1 MTQRTASM
9 WPDADLTGCGLPG
22 PGTDLANL
30 PTACVVGAIAAT
42 KNGHCFL
49 DWQLFQFALSM
60 HSRVR
65 ASSTNV
71 VATQKS
77 ILDLESQT
85 ALELQMSLESTE
97 YAARVLLLD
106 AFDARD
112 RLPRV
117 YATMRL
123 GLIDRDRFH
132 RIAHETR
139 LVVDEDIMAKI
150 DALIAAEIL
159 GAQRGY
165 TCISVTKTGAMARRH
180 VAEQDPDAARRE
192 REGAKDGR
200 SLGHQALEAGMA
212 QLFLTA
218 TAEDVRLAR
227 QMLDAV
233 IAGRCP
239 ADPRTKTQARSD
251 AAIALLQRKQFT
263 CACDSEGCTAAISD
277 VELDARAARI
287 VVHVLCDATTLEGG
301 DKCGYLDGHG
311 PISAEHV
318 REIANRGDAVIHQHR
333 LDDLLEASPAD
344 GRSAHEHPDEAA
356 LHRRAP
362 RSETPDE
369 RRGDDS
375 RPETENGGEPAA
387 VIAKTSLPS
396 DPYRPNLLTDL
407 IARFLWGTCSI
418 PGCERAAFACDLDH
432 VAEFDNVRPDL
443 GGPTCVCNLLPK
455 CRYHHLVKTNL
466 EGFVDDLWIDSSGR
480 YHSSVTTPMGQT
492 VEVLA
497 PNQWLIPRLADLRCT
512 HQLAG
517 QHATGIA
524 SGTVA
529 EGPQRAR
536 TRTAAKHARRR
547 AERRANHDR
556 RLAEL
561 SELPEQLPEPEP
573 EPAVDDEYDACDEP
587 PF

>member
-9 WPDADLTGCGLPG
+9 WPDADLTGCGLPT

-30 PTACVVGAIAAT
+30 PTACVVGAITAT

-60 HSRVR
+60 HSRVC
-65 ASSTNV
+65 AATTDL

-77 ILDLESQT
+77 LIDAEAQT
-85 ALELQMSLESTE
+85 TLELQMSLESTQ
-97 YAARVLLLD
+97 YAAEALLADALD
-106 AFDARD
+106 ARE

-117 YATMRL
+117 YPCWAPRISAAIRASICLMRASSTTSRVSWAMRWKRSRS
-123 GLIDRDRFH
+123 IRPR
-132 RIAHETR
+132 RMVA
-139 LVVDEDIMAKI
+139 
-150 DALIAAEIL
+150 
-159 GAQRGY
+159 Y

-180 VAEQDPDAARRE
+180 VAENDPDAARRE
-192 REGAKDGR
+192 RENAKDGR
-200 SLGHQALEAGMA
+200 SLGHQSLEAGMA

-251 AAIALLQRKQFT
+251 AAIALLQRKPFT
-263 CACDSEGCTAAISD
+263 CTCDSDGCTAAISD

-318 REIANRGDAVIHQHR
+318 REIAARGDAVIRQHR
-333 LDDLLEASPAD
+333 LDDLLEPSSTAGHD
-344 GRSAHEHPDEAA
+344 SAERPEEAA

-369 RRGDDS
+369 RRGDGS
-375 RPETENGGEPAA
+375 RPEAGNDGRPAV
-387 VIAKTSLPS
+387 VIAKTALPS

-432 VAEFDNVRPDL
+432 VAEYDNVRPDL

-466 EGFVDDLWIDSSGR
+466 EGFVDDLWIDADGR

-512 HQLAG
+512 HQLVG
-517 QHATGIA
+517 RHATGTA
-524 SGTVA
+524 TGTV
-529 EGPQRAR
+529 EDGPQRAR

-547 AERRANHDR
+547 AERKANHDR
-556 RLAEL
+556 RFAG
-561 SELPEQLPEPEP
+561 LP
-573 EPAVDDEYDACDEP
+573 DEP

>member
-1 MTQRTASM
+1 MAQRTASR
-9 WPDADLTGCGLPG
+9 WPDADLTACGLPA

-30 PTACVVGAIAAT
+30 PTGAVVAAITAT
-42 KNGHCFL
+42 KNGQCFL

-60 HSRVR
+60 FARVC
-65 ASSTNV
+65 ASTSDL

-77 ILDLESQT
+77 LIDAEAQT
-85 ALELQMSLESTE
+85 TLELQMSLESTE
-97 YAARVLLLD
+97 YAAEALLAD
-106 AFDARD
+106 ALDARD

-132 RIAHETR
+132 RIAHEGR
-139 LVVDEDIMAKI
+139 LVVDEAIMAMI
-150 DALIAAEIL
+150 DALIAKEIT

-165 TCISVTKTGAMARRH
+165 TSISVAKTGALARRL
-180 VAEQDPDAARRE
+180 VAENDPDAARRE
-192 REGAKDGR
+192 RENAKDGR
-200 SLGHQALEAGMA
+200 SLGHQSLEAGMA

-263 CACDSEGCTAAISD
+263 CECDTDGCTAQISE

-287 VVHVLCDATTLEGG
+287 VVHVLCDATTLDGG

-318 REIANRGDAVIHQHR
+318 REIAARDDAVIHRHR
-333 LDDLLEASPAD
+333 LDDLLEPS
-344 GRSAHEHPDEAA
+344 SAAGHDSAARPEEAA

-362 RSETPDE
+362 RSDTPDE

-387 VIAKTSLPS
+387 VIAKTALPS

-432 VAEFDNVRPDL
+432 VAEFDNVHPEL

-466 EGFVDDLWIDSSGR
+466 ESFVDDLWIDSNGR
-480 YHSSVTTPMGQT
+480 YHSSVTTPLGQRSRGARAQP
-492 VEVLA
+492 VVDSA
-497 PNQWLIPRLADLRCT
+497 P
-512 HQLAG
+512 G
-517 QHATGIA
+517 
-524 SGTVA
+524 
-529 EGPQRAR
+529 
-536 TRTAAKHARRR
+536 
-547 AERRANHDR
+547 
-556 RLAEL
+556 
-561 SELPEQLPEPEP
+561 
-573 EPAVDDEYDACDEP
+573 
-587 PF
+587 

>member
-1 MTQRTASM
+1 MAQRTASM

-22 PGTDLANL
+22 PGTDLTNM
-30 PTACVVGAIAAT
+30 PTACVVGAITAT

-60 HSRVR
+60 HSRVC
-65 ASSTNV
+65 ASTSNL

-77 ILDLESQT
+77 LLDTEAQT
-85 ALELQMSLESTE
+85 TLELQMSLESTE
-97 YAARVLLLD
+97 YAAEALLAD
-106 AFDARD
+106 ALDARD

-139 LVVDEDIMAKI
+139 LVVDEALMAKI
-150 DALIAAEIL
+150 DALIAKEIL
-159 GAQRGY
+159 GARRGY
-165 TCISVTKTGAMARRH
+165 TSISVTKTGALARRL
-180 VAEQDPDAARRE
+180 VAENDPDAARRE
-192 REGAKDGR
+192 RENATDGR
-200 SLGHQALEAGMA
+200 SLGHQSLAAGMA

-239 ADPRTKTQARSD
+239 DDPRTKTQARSD
-251 AAIALLQRKQFT
+251 AAIALLQRKPFT
-263 CACDSEGCTAAISD
+263 CECDSDGCTAAISD

-318 REIANRGDAVIHQHR
+318 REVAARGDAVIRQHR
-333 LDDLLEASPAD
+333 LDDLLAPNPASASGAP
-344 GRSAHEHPDEAA
+344 EHPEEAV

-362 RSETPDE
+362 RPDTPDE
-369 RRGDDS
+369 RRGDDP
-375 RPETENGGEPAA
+375 RPPAENGGEPAS
-387 VIAKTSLPS
+387 VIAKTALPS

-432 VAEFDNVRPDL
+432 VAEYDNVRPDL
-443 GGPTCVCNLLPK
+443 GGPTCLCNLLPK

-466 EGFVDDLWIDSSGR
+466 EGFVDDLWIDQNGR

-517 QHATGIA
+517 RHATGTTT
-524 SGTVA
+524 GTVE
-529 EGPQRAR
+529 EGPQRTR

-547 AERRANHDR
+547 AERKANHDR
-556 RLAEL
+556 RFAG
-561 SELPEQLPEPEP
+561 LP
-573 EPAVDDEYDACDEP
+573 DEP

>member
-1 MTQRTASM
+1 MAQRTASA
-9 WPDADLTGCGLPG
+9 WPDADLTSCGLPT

-30 PTACVVGAIAAT
+30 PTACVVGAITAA

-49 DWQLFQFALSM
+49 DWQLFQFALSL
-60 HSRVR
+60 HSRVC
-65 ASSTNV
+65 ASTSDL

-77 ILDLESQT
+77 LIDAEAQT
-85 ALELQMSLESTE
+85 TLELQMSLESTE
-97 YAARVLLLD
+97 YAAEALLAD
-106 AFDARD
+106 ALDARD

-139 LVVDEDIMAKI
+139 LVVDEALMRQI
-150 DALIAAEIL
+150 DALIAAEIT

-165 TCISVTKTGAMARRH
+165 TWISVAKTGALARRL
-180 VAEQDPDAARRE
+180 VAENDPDAVRRE

-200 SLGHQALEAGMA
+200 SLGHQTLEAGMA

-251 AAIALLQRKQFT
+251 AAIALLQRKPFT
-263 CACDSEGCTAAISD
+263 CACDSDGCTAAISD

-318 REIANRGDAVIHQHR
+318 REIAARGDAVIHRHR
-333 LDDLLEASPAD
+333 LDDLLAPNPASAS
-344 GRSAHEHPDEAA
+344 GAAERPDEAA

-362 RSETPDE
+362 RSDTPDE
-369 RRGDDS
+369 RRGDGS
-375 RPETENGGEPAA
+375 RPEAGNDGRPAV
-387 VIAKTSLPS
+387 VIAKTALPS

-418 PGCERAAFACDLDH
+418 PGCERAAFSCDLDH

-466 EGFVDDLWIDSSGR
+466 EGFVDDLWIDEAGR
-480 YHSSVTTPMGQT
+480 YHSSVTTPLGQT

-512 HQLAG
+512 HQLVG
-517 QHATGIA
+517 ERATGTA
-524 SGTVA
+524 GGTVEDA
-529 EGPQRAR
+529 PRRAR

-547 AERRANHDR
+547 AERKANRER
-556 RLAEL
+556 RLAEH
-561 SELPEQLPEPEP
+561 SDPAPEP
-573 EPAVDDEYDACDEP
+573 EPAVDTVDEDDDEP

>member
-1 MTQRTASM
+1 MVQRIASR
-9 WPDADLTGCGLPG
+9 WPDADLTGCGLPA

-30 PTACVVGAIAAT
+30 PTGAVVAAITAT
-42 KNGHCFL
+42 KNGPCFL
-49 DWQLFQFALSM
+49 EWQLFQFALSM
-60 HSRVR
+60 HARVC
-65 ASSTNV
+65 ASTTDV

-77 ILDLESQT
+77 LIDAEAQT
-85 ALELQMSLESTE
+85 TLELQMSLESTE

-139 LVVDEDIMAKI
+139 IVFDEAVMAKI
-150 DALIAAEIL
+150 DAVIAAEIL

-165 TCISVTKTGAMARRH
+165 TSISVTKIGALARRH
-180 VAEQDPDAARRE
+180 VAENDPDAVRRE
-192 REGAKDGR
+192 REGAKDAR
-200 SLGHQALEAGMA
+200 SLGHQTLEAGMA

-239 ADPRTKTQARSD
+239 EDPRTKTQARSD
-251 AAIALLQRKQFT
+251 AAIALLQRKPFT
-263 CACDSEGCTAAISD
+263 CECGSEGCTAAISD

-318 REIANRGDAVIHQHR
+318 REIAARGDAVIHQHR
-333 LDDLLEASPAD
+333 LDDLLEPNPASAA
-344 GRSAHEHPDEAA
+344 GAQERPDEAA

-369 RRGDDS
+369 RRGDGS
-375 RPETENGGEPAA
+375 RPEAGNDGQPAA
-387 VIAKTSLPS
+387 VIAKTALPS

-443 GGPTCVCNLLPK
+443 GWPTCAARTNSPAGM
-455 CRYHHLVKTNL
+455 RSGPPAAPSKTVRSAPAPARRPSKP
-466 EGFVDDLWIDSSGR
+466 GV
-480 YHSSVTTPMGQT
+480 
-492 VEVLA
+492 A
-497 PNQWLIPRLADLRCT
+497 PNARPT
-512 HQLAG
+512 M
-517 QHATGIA
+517 
-524 SGTVA
+524 TVA
-529 EGPQRAR
+529 SPSNLDRPRNPSPRPTTRSSKTATSTSRRSERGPPAQVGGFESVVFAAGPDRCRRRRRVRGWARIGDRVGRDRAR
-536 TRTAAKHARRR
+536 
-547 AERRANHDR
+547 
-556 RLAEL
+556 
-561 SELPEQLPEPEP
+561 
-573 EPAVDDEYDACDEP
+573 
-587 PF
+587 

>member
-1 MTQRTASM
+1 
-9 WPDADLTGCGLPG
+9 
-22 PGTDLANL
+22 
-30 PTACVVGAIAAT
+30 
-42 KNGHCFL
+42 
-49 DWQLFQFALSM
+49 
-60 HSRVR
+60 
-65 ASSTNV
+65 
-71 VATQKS
+71 
-77 ILDLESQT
+77 
-85 ALELQMSLESTE
+85 
-97 YAARVLLLD
+97 
-106 AFDARD
+106 
-112 RLPRV
+112 
-117 YATMRL
+117 
-123 GLIDRDRFH
+123 
-132 RIAHETR
+132 
-139 LVVDEDIMAKI
+139 
-150 DALIAAEIL
+150 
-159 GAQRGY
+159 
-165 TCISVTKTGAMARRH
+165 
-180 VAEQDPDAARRE
+180 
-192 REGAKDGR
+192 
-200 SLGHQALEAGMA
+200 MA

-218 TAEDVRLAR
+218 TAEDVRLVR

-239 ADPRTKTQARSD
+239 EDPRTKTQARSD
-251 AAIALLQRKQFT
+251 AAIALLQRRQFSCT
-263 CACDSEGCTAAISD
+263 CDSDGCTAQISD

-311 PISAEHV
+311 PISAAHV
-318 REIANRGDAVIHQHR
+318 REIAARGDAVIHEHR
-333 LDDLLEASPAD
+333 LDDLLEPAPASASD
-344 GRSAHEHPDEAA
+344 TAERPDEAA

-362 RSETPDE
+362 RPETPDE
-369 RRGDDS
+369 RRGDDP
-375 RPETENGGEPAA
+375 RPPAGNGGEPAA
-387 VIAKTSLPS
+387 VIAKTALPS

-497 PNQWLIPRLADLRCT
+497 PNQWLLPSLAYLRCT

-517 QHATGIA
+517 RHSTGTAT
-524 SGTVA
+524 GTVA
-529 EGPQRAR
+529 DGPQRAR

-547 AERRANHDR
+547 AERKANHDR

-561 SELPEQLPEPEP
+561 SEQPPESIAADP
-573 EPAVDDEYDACDEP
+573 VDDEP

>member
-1 MTQRTASM
+1 MTQRTASR
-9 WPDADLTGCGLPG
+9 WPDADLTGCGLPA
-22 PGTDLANL
+22 PGADLAAL
-30 PTACVVGAIAAT
+30 PTACVVGAITAT
-42 KNGHCFL
+42 KNGQCFL
-49 DWQLFQFALSM
+49 DWQLFQFALSL
-60 HSRVR
+60 HSRVC
-65 ASSTNV
+65 AATSDV
-71 VATQKS
+71 IATQKS
-77 ILDLESQT
+77 LIDVDAQT
-85 ALELQMSLESTE
+85 TLELQMSLESTQ
-97 YAARVLLLD
+97 YAAEALLAD
-106 AFDARD
+106 ALDARD

-123 GLIDRDRFH
+123 GLIDRVRFH

-139 LVVDEDIMAKI
+139 LVVDEALMRQI

-165 TCISVTKTGAMARRH
+165 TCVSVAKTGALARRL
-180 VAEQDPDAARRE
+180 VAENDPDAVRRE

-200 SLGHQALEAGMA
+200 SVGFQEFDNGMA

-239 ADPRTKTQARSD
+239 ADPRTKAQARSD
-251 AAIALLQRKQFT
+251 AAIALLQRKPFT
-263 CACDSEGCTAAISD
+263 CECDSEGCTAQISD

-318 REIANRGDAVIHQHR
+318 REIAARGDAVIHQHR
-333 LDDLLEASPAD
+333 LDDLLEPNPAAWR
-344 GRSAHEHPDEAA
+344 GSAERPDEAA
-356 LHRRAP
+356 RHRRAP
-362 RSETPDE
+362 RSDTPDE
-369 RRGDDS
+369 RRGDGP
-375 RPETENGGEPAA
+375 RPPAEIGGELAA

-418 PGCERAAFACDLDH
+418 PGCERAAFSCDLDH

-443 GGPTCVCNLLPK
+443 GGPTCLCNLLPK

-466 EGFVDDLWIDSSGR
+466 EGFVDDLWIDADGR

-492 VEVLA
+492 VEFLA

-512 HQLAG
+512 HQLVG
-517 QHATGIA
+517 QHATGTA
-524 SGTVA
+524 GGTIE

-547 AERRANHDR
+547 AERKANRER

-561 SELPEQLPEPEP
+561 PEQL
-573 EPAVDDEYDACDEP
+573 DEP

>member
-9 WPDADLTGCGLPG
+9 WPDADLTGCGLPA
-22 PGTDLANL
+22 PGTDLAGL
-30 PTACVVGAIAAT
+30 PTSRVVGAIAAT

-49 DWQLFQFALSM
+49 DWQLFQFALSL
-60 HSRVR
+60 HSRVCT
-65 ASSTNV
+65 SMSDL

-77 ILDLESQT
+77 LIDAEAQT
-85 ALELQMSLESTE
+85 TLELQMSLESTQ
-97 YAARVLLLD
+97 YAAEALLADALD
-106 AFDARD
+106 ARE

-139 LVVDEDIMAKI
+139 LVFDEALMRQI
-150 DALIAAEIL
+150 DTLIAKEIL

-165 TCISVTKTGAMARRH
+165 TSISVTKTGALARRL
-180 VAEQDPDAARRE
+180 VAENDPDAVRRE
-192 REGAKDGR
+192 RDGAKDGR
-200 SLGHQALEAGMA
+200 SLGHQSLEAGMA

-251 AAIALLQRKQFT
+251 AAIALLQRKPFT
-263 CACDSEGCTAAISD
+263 CECDSDGCTAQISE

-318 REIANRGDAVIHQHR
+318 REIAARGDAVIRQHS
-333 LDDLLEASPAD
+333 LDDLLAPNAAA
-344 GRSAHEHPDEAA
+344 GQNSAARPEEAA

-362 RSETPDE
+362 RPETPDE
-369 RRGDDS
+369 RRGDDT
-375 RPETENGGEPAA
+375 RPPAEIGGEPAA

-432 VAEFDNVRPDL
+432 VAEYDNVRPDL

-497 PNQWLIPRLADLRCT
+497 PNQWLIPRLTDLRCT

-517 QHATGIA
+517 QHATGTA
-524 SGTVA
+524 SGSV
-529 EGPQRAR
+529 EDGPQRAR

-547 AERRANHDR
+547 AERKANHDR
-556 RLAEL
+556 RFAG
-561 SELPEQLPEPEP
+561 LP
-573 EPAVDDEYDACDEP
+573 DEP